1 MSVTPE
7 MIAGGVCALL
17 ALAILI
23 VLRRILRKPH
33 HRIRRNPRR
42 WIVVDG
48 SNVMFWDGNEPKAET
63 LRRVVGYLAEQG
75 FTAVVWFDA
84 NVGYKLSERYRGSDW
99 LARQL
104 GIPESRVLVAVKG
117 QPADPLVLDG
127 ARQLGARVVTNDRFR
142 DWVDEFPEI
151 VEPGHLVQGR
161 LQNGQVQLEL

>member
-1 MSVTPE
+1 MRVSPE
-7 MIAGGVCALL
+7 VIAGAVCALL

-23 VLRRILRKPH
+23 VLRRIW
-33 HRIRRNPRR
+33 RNPRR